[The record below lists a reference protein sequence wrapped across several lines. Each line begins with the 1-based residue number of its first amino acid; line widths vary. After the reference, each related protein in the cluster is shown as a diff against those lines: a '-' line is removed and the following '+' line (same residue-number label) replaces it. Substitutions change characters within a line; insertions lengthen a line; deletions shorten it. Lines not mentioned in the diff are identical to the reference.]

1 MDTHRTALQLE
12 HKELKQ
18 IGIRHLM
25 TVINDLF
32 FDFVSFPLNE
42 QTHCRLN
49 TELFYHGTLDPTTH
63 SVNPLKLTLA
73 LAAAAEN
80 AGATIHELTKVELLK
95 EDKESGFGW
104 VVHTAGIAHSA
115 CLYSVR

>member
-1 MDTHRTALQLE
+1 MDTQRTALQLE

-18 IGIRHLM
+18 IRIRHLM
-25 TVINDLF
+25 TVINALF
-32 FDFVSFPLNE
+32 SFPLNE

-49 TELFYHGTLDPTTH
+49 TVLFYHGTLDPTTH

-80 AGATIHELTKVELLK
+80 AGATIHELTKVESLE
-95 EDKESGFGW
+95 EDKESGLGW

-115 CLYSVR
+115 CLYYVR